1 MACRQPEG
9 EEMTQ
14 IDTCS
19 GKIAKLE
26 KELSDLRIENETR
39 RKEFEIM
46 CDRLI
51 AEENKNKNLRTAL
64 EEAKEVVS
72 NMTNKMDA
80 IADSKE
86 FIGLFQM
93 AKIHGLEYT
102 GDNWGNEY
110 EKAKLWLSKW
120 GDK

>member
-1 MACRQPEG
+1 MSALDELFDRNNWNIFADSDIPVYYWIGRNDPVAIE
-9 EEMTQ
+9 
-14 IDTCS
+14 
-19 GKIAKLE
+19 AYA
-26 KELSDLRIENETR
+26 ELSD
-39 RKEFEIM
+39 
-46 CDRLI
+46 
-51 AEENKNKNLRTAL
+51 LRTAL

-72 NMTNKMDA
+72 NITNKMDV
-80 IADSKE
+80 IADSHE
-86 FIGLFQM
+86 YISIFQM